1 MLRIAQDLYRGT
13 FVSRPNRFIAIVR
26 LDAGSIVTCHMP
38 NPGRMWELLFPHAVL
53 YVRKAARPGRKTP
66 YEVACI
72 ERDGVPILLDTQYN
86 NDVAAWLADTQQIP
100 GWEGWHLARREVTVG
115 DSRFDLLLQKGEDHF
130 YVEVKSCTLF
140 SRSGAMFPDAVTER
154 GRKHILELAAM
165 ADQGIRTGVLFLV
178 HWDRARW
185 FLPDYHT
192 DPAFAEAFY
201 KVAPKLDWKALALR
215 WDNTFTVPE
224 PVRLLQYPAGILA
237 RENQNRGDYMA
248 VLQLAQDREIDTGA
262 LGLRQ
267 YPAGFYVYVGS
278 ARRGLA
284 ARLARHS
291 RLRKQM
297 HWHIDYLRDKASVT
311 ALIPI
316 RTADDLE
323 HDLAAAVDRI
333 ADWRVDEFGATDC
346 HCPSHL
352 FGFHENPVHTPRFMA
367 VVEDFRMNRLDGI
380 LPV

>member
-1 MLRIAQDLYRGT
+1 M
-13 FVSRPNRFIAIVR
+13 
-26 LDAGSIVTCHMP
+26 
-38 NPGRMWELLFPHAVL
+38 
-53 YVRKAARPGRKTP
+53 
-66 YEVACI
+66 
-72 ERDGVPILLDTQYN
+72 
-86 NDVAAWLADTQQIP
+86 
-100 GWEGWHLARREVTVG
+100 
-115 DSRFDLLLQKGEDHF
+115 
-130 YVEVKSCTLF
+130 
-140 SRSGAMFPDAVTER
+140 TER

>member
-1 MLRIAQDLYRGT
+1 M
-13 FVSRPNRFIAIVR
+13 
-26 LDAGSIVTCHMP
+26 
-38 NPGRMWELLFPHAVL
+38 
-53 YVRKAARPGRKTP
+53 
-66 YEVACI
+66 
-72 ERDGVPILLDTQYN
+72 
-86 NDVAAWLADTQQIP
+86 
-100 GWEGWHLARREVTVG
+100 
-115 DSRFDLLLQKGEDHF
+115 
-130 YVEVKSCTLF
+130 
-140 SRSGAMFPDAVTER
+140 
-154 GRKHILELAAM
+154 
-165 ADQGIRTGVLFLV
+165 
-178 HWDRARW
+178 
-185 FLPDYHT
+185 
-192 DPAFAEAFY
+192 
-201 KVAPKLDWKALALR
+201 
-215 WDNTFTVPE
+215 
-224 PVRLLQYPAGILA
+224 RLLQYPAGILA